1 MIQPIDMGLPSGV
14 RWAPYNVD
22 AEMSH
27 GFAISDDTYAASFV
41 SWGNTDT
48 HSPSSNTSFSPWTWG
63 NAVNVPPYSESRGA
77 GLSEISIEDDVA
89 NIVCGGNWRTPTK
102 DDYDE
107 LLDNIDFIDLD
118 GNIIEGTDKSIVVN
132 GCRVARMRSKINGSI
147 LTFPMCGAGSLTTLV
162 SRGNLGSYWTRN
174 LDAEDNNKGVR
185 FDILRTGVVMNSE
198 QRYIGMTIR
207 PVIYAAP

>member
-1 MIQPIDMGLPSGV
+1 MGLPSGV

-48 HSPSSNTSFSPWTWG
+48 HSPSSTTSFSPWSWG

-77 GLSEISIEDDVA
+77 GLTEIDIEDDVA

-102 DDYDE
+102 DDYEE
-107 LLDNIDFIDLD
+107 LLANIDFIDLQ
-118 GNIIEGTDKSIVVN
+118 GNIIEGNDKTIAVN
-132 GCRVARMRSKINGSI
+132 GCRVVRMRSKLNQAII
-147 LTFPMCGAGSLTTLV
+147 MFPLCGAGSSSTLV
-162 SRGNLGSYWTRN
+162 SRGNLGSYWTRS
-174 LDAEDNNKGVR
+174 LDDENEGKAYR
-185 FDILRTGVVMNSE
+185 FDILRSQVVVISE
-198 QRYIGMTIR
+198 QRFIGMAIR
-207 PVIYAAP
+207 PVIYAA